1 MERRSLSKLPIWFKN
16 LGESSR
22 PLPYGS
28 DVPARHC
35 RACIAATARFV
46 VACYIYGQP
55 AVLWWLRR
63 ARAKRQAAANA
74 ALLSAVHAKKRRA
87 RRSVVVLSALL
98 DALGVD
104 SGVAGSKVKR
114 VRRKYVR
121 ASDEWKGST
130 LFGYLYN
137 QETDDAKEAIYKQK
151 FRMTVK
157 MFDSIASQL
166 SASSCTFVPRHGFIK
181 RKISKLK
188 PVSFKLGACLYV
200 LALGACIGSAADTA
214 SIGKSTLELWLRQ
227 FATAC
232 CTVLRPVYMPAKPL
246 SPSLLQQVRSEFAAR
261 RGVPNV
267 AMACDGSH
275 VPFRTHHDHY
285 RNYKGWYS
293 ILVVAFVNS
302 FHLFVD
308 GTVGYPGRAG
318 DNTVLRSCYLLSQIL
333 EDPEAW
339 LGPDGV
345 ILGDGGASDADG
357 FFMNPHPHPKTP
369 AEFYFNFCHSSTRF
383 FVEEV
388 FGRWKNRFRFLL
400 HDHDMKHKLHTQL
413 VYCTMILHN
422 ICTIHKDDA
431 VDFNVG
437 SDAGWQAF
445 FAKYKRD
452 ACPSCTRAD
461 VAHCPHTARNRS
473 YARRASAP
481 TGKPSE
487 QRTSVTESLWE
498 ALVQGEH
505 DLMPA
510 YADRS
515 GGRKQTREYKQMQRA
530 MHARAEAG
538 RARVDGA

>member
-232 CTVLRPVYMPAKPL
+232 CTCLRSPYHLHCCSKCAPSSLPAAACQMLPWPAMALTCRSALITITTGIIRDGTPFWL
-246 SPSLLQQVRSEFAAR
+246 SHLSIPFIYLWTRASGTQGALGITPCSAHAICSVRFWCGGPGGLAWSR
-261 RGVPNV
+261 RG
-267 AMACDGSH
+267 
-275 VPFRTHHDHY
+275 
-285 RNYKGWYS
+285 
-293 ILVVAFVNS
+293 
-302 FHLFVD
+302 
-308 GTVGYPGRAG
+308 
-318 DNTVLRSCYLLSQIL
+318 
-333 EDPEAW
+333 
-339 LGPDGV
+339 
-345 ILGDGGASDADG
+345 
-357 FFMNPHPHPKTP
+357 HP
-369 AEFYFNFCHSSTRF
+369 R
-383 FVEEV
+383 
-388 FGRWKNRFRFLL
+388 
-400 HDHDMKHKLHTQL
+400 
-413 VYCTMILHN
+413 
-422 ICTIHKDDA
+422 
-431 VDFNVG
+431 
-437 SDAGWQAF
+437 
-445 FAKYKRD
+445 
-452 ACPSCTRAD
+452 
-461 VAHCPHTARNRS
+461 
-473 YARRASAP
+473 
-481 TGKPSE
+481 
-487 QRTSVTESLWE
+487 
-498 ALVQGEH
+498 
-505 DLMPA
+505 
-510 YADRS
+510 
-515 GGRKQTREYKQMQRA
+515 
-530 MHARAEAG
+530 
-538 RARVDGA
+538 